1 MSHEVKAEAGAASS
15 LRQETAKGRCNASGL
30 RLYRRRSFRRARSL
44 HNMAFWGL
52 EVQPG
57 KMAPYVPPPE
67 SARLRLSN
75 VCLDDTNIQGEAKAV
90 LSCKGEDDQRFC
102 LCSLRAPSRESTTVD
117 LMFDGYTE
125 FSVTGTAAVH
135 LTGRPLRPRP
145 AGVILRAGRGR

>member
-1 MSHEVKAEAGAASS
+1 MTHSRSHRFQSFAGNSPGGRW
-15 LRQETAKGRCNASGL
+15 LPETGNKRNAVSFDL
-30 RLYRRRSFRRARSL
+30 RLYHRQRLSRARSTFG
-44 HNMAFWGL
+44 MAFWGL

-75 VCLDDTNIQGEAKAV
+75 VCLDDTSFQGEAKAV
-90 LSCKGEDDQRFC
+90 LSCKGEEDQKFC
-102 LCSLRAPSRESTTVD
+102 LCSLRAPSRESATVD

-135 LTGRPLRPRP
+135 LTGWPWGL
-145 AGVILRAGRGR
+145 